1 MRQLQ
6 DNNMQQNENDEG
18 LPIAYKFLLPL
29 WKD

>member
-6 DNNMQQNENDEG
+6 DNMQQNENDEG
-18 LPIAYKFLLPL
+18 LPIAYKFVLPL